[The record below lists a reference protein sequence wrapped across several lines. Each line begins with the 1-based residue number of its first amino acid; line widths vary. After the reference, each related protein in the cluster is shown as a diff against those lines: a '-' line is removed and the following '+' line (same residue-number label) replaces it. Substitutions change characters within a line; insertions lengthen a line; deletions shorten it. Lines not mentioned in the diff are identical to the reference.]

1 VIALDLS
8 GSTALV
14 TGASGGLGCAIAQRF
29 AEAGAKVVIHYR
41 TNREQAQAVASR
53 LNAATEVS
61 LVSADLTN
69 EFEVMRMFDD
79 AALAEGLDVLVNNAG
94 VYPTAALGDLSA
106 EQWDAVLD
114 ANLRAPFLCL
124 RAAAHVMARRG
135 GGCVINIASLS
146 AHRPALDQSHY
157 NSSKAALVALT
168 RSAAAELGPSG
179 IRVNAVSPGLVDR
192 PGLDASWPEGVR
204 SWLSRAPLRRTGS
217 PADIADACVFLASPL
232 AGWITGHDLVVDGG
246 MSSAPAY

>member
-1 VIALDLS
+1 MIALDLS

-41 TNREQAQAVASR
+41 TNREQAQAVATR

-69 EFEVMRMFDD
+69 EFEVRRMFDD